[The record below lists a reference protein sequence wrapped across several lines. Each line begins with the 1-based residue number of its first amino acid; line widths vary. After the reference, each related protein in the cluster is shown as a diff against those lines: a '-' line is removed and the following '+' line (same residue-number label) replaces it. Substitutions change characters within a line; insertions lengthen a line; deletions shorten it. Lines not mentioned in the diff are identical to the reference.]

1 MYKVSLDHFEG
12 PLDLLL
18 FFIRRDEINIYDIP
32 IARITNEFLDYVHY
46 IRQLDLEIASDFIY
60 MATYL
65 LSIKARMLLPAEPGE
80 DREIEDPRTELMTM
94 LLEHSQFKEAA
105 GDLQKLETERS
116 VYYQRLQFDSE
127 KKMAENNSDPGLDIL
142 LENVTLFDLML
153 VYRKVIQNTPKV
165 TFHEVKKI
173 SVTVEDQIK
182 VVSEWLDRKER
193 FAFSELFVEIQEKI
207 VLIITFLAILEM
219 TKLQKITLFISEN
232 LTDFYVVR
240 KTDSD
245 EDVNE
250 EISTYGG

>member
-18 FFIRRDEINIYDIP
+18 FFIRRDEVNIYDIP
-32 IARITNEFLDYVHY
+32 IARITNEFLEYVHY
-46 IRQLDLEIASDFIY
+46 IRQLDLEVASDFIY

-80 DREIEDPRTELMTM
+80 DGEIEDPRTELMTM

-105 GDLQKLETERS
+105 ADLLKLENERS
-116 VYYQRLQFDSE
+116 VFFQRLQFDAE
-127 KKMAENNSDPGLDIL
+127 KKMAESNTDPGLDIL

-165 TFHEVKKI
+165 TYHEVKKI
-173 SVTVEDQIK
+173 SVTIEDQIK
-182 VVSEWLDRKER
+182 VVGEWLDRKER
-193 FAFSELFVEIQEKI
+193 FAFSELFKEIQEKI

-240 KTDSD
+240 RTETD
-245 EDVNE
+245 EDVNGE
-250 EISTYGG
+250 LSNYGG